1 MYTRSSGISYVLMR
15 ACSVPSISS
24 FFAFLLRLGP
34 LIVTTGMV
42 SAPFFGLCFEAI
54 ASNHP
59 LDNRPRRESTSR
71 RGHARYK
78 ERGVGTGS
86 AVIGRSEPGG
96 QGVTKALVR
105 AVADPRDVSVGPNQ
119 HGSGSSDRAEHR

>member
-1 MYTRSSGISYVLMR
+1 MYTRSSGIWYVLMR
-15 ACSVPSISS
+15 ACSGPSIRS

-42 SAPFFGLCFEAI
+42 SAPSFGLCFEAI

-71 RGHARYK
+71 RGHERYEDEPAGWRCSAR
-78 ERGVGTGS
+78 R
-86 AVIGRSEPGG
+86 ARW
-96 QGVTKALVR
+96 LVN
-105 AVADPRDVSVGPNQ
+105 AA
-119 HGSGSSDRAEHR
+119 